1 MASQKLL
8 EWLNKAIAR
17 ELQVS
22 IQYMWQHVQWSG
34 VEHFAVHDELKSVAI
49 EEMKHAEK
57 IAERLWYL
65 GGVPTTK
72 PTTISVG
79 GDLWEMVDND
89 IKAELEAI
97 EMYKEIEKM
106 ADDEDDP
113 TTRFIFEQIL
123 EQEEEHHDLF
133 ISLKEGKTPRKR
145 QQPRGG

>member
-8 EWLNKAIAR
+8 DWLNKAIAR

-72 PTTISVG
+72 PAQITVG
-79 GDLWEMVDND
+79 GELWEMIDFD
-89 IKAELEAI
+89 IQAELEAI
-97 EMYKEIEKM
+97 EMYKGIMKVAEE
-106 ADDEDDP
+106 EGDP

-133 ISLKEGKTPRKR
+133 ISLKEGKKPTRKR
-145 QQPRGG
+145 QGPKG

>member
-8 EWLNKAIAR
+8 DWLNKAIAR

-34 VEHFAVHDELKSVAI
+34 VDHFAVHDELKSVAI
-49 EEMKHAEK
+49 QEMKHAEK
-57 IAERLWYL
+57 IGERLWYL

-72 PTTISVG
+72 PTPINVG
-79 GDLWEMVDND
+79 GDLWEMIDND

-97 EMYKEIEKM
+97 EMYKTIMKVAE
-106 ADDEDDP
+106 DEADP

-133 ISLKEGKTPRKR
+133 ISLKEGKRPVRKK
-145 QQPRGG
+145 

>member
-49 EEMKHAEK
+49 QEMKHAEK
-57 IAERLWYL
+57 IGERLWYL

-72 PTTISVG
+72 PTAINVG
-79 GDLWEMVDND
+79 EDLWEMIDND

-97 EMYKEIEKM
+97 EMYKTIMKVAE
-106 ADDEDDP
+106 DEGDP

-123 EQEEEHHDLF
+123 EQEEDHHDLF
-133 ISLKEGKTPRKR
+133 ISLKEGKRPVKKK
-145 QQPRGG
+145 